1 MRVNQNKSKISQK
14 GALAPLTFTKKVF
27 LFILFILLFSEGSLF
42 SQNKINLNKATLEE
56 LKSLPGIG
64 EVTAKNIIEYR
75 DKIGGF
81 KNLEEL
87 KKVKGIGEKKIEVL
101 KNYLTLDDSQG
112 NTSDNKNLSE
122 DLDLKKEKR
131 TIYFYY
137 DERGVLHYTQFPEMV
152 PPKYRKSLKPVK

>member
-1 MRVNQNKSKISQK
+1 MRVNQKKRKFSQK
-14 GALAPLTFTKKVF
+14 GALAPLTFTKKVLLFF
-27 LFILFILLFSEGSLF
+27 LIILLFSEASLF
-42 SQNKINLNKATLEE
+42 SQNIINLNKATLEE

-87 KKVKGIGEKKIEVL
+87 KKVKGIGEKKFEVL

-137 DERGVLHYTQFPEMV
+137 DEKGVLHYTQFPEMV
-152 PPKYRKSLKPVK
+152 PSKYRKTLKPLK